1 MSTMYAALYAC
12 LLFWCLHAVGAEL
25 APPQQVTMMALNT
38 NYTLCW
44 DWDQSAAESD
54 AVTFTTQYVAKF
66 KLKSKKKSPNW
77 SMACDNTPHRSCD
90 LSAFNLHY
98 LGIYVL
104 RVRASANGRH
114 SDWVLKEFCP
124 DKDAAVGPPSKVDLS
139 PAGSDLDV
147 FISDPLT
154 STNSSMKEHL
164 SKLYY
169 HILYWERIV
178 DTQALRTE
186 TLSSSANVV
195 TLPNLQ
201 AWTWYCVSVQSRED
215 YYNKSSSFTSPQCM
229 QTEGATP
236 WWLIFVYFLGSL
248 VICFLVMLLSLY
260 SSFWCYKT
268 VKSTLCP
275 PDQLP
280 PHLKKYFCASPGSD
294 IPHLLSRDSESELL
308 CDKVTVCP
316 ESPVLEIH
324 NPPPEALPVLPAD
337 LEPDSSSRH
346 SRQDSSS
353 SRDSGVYST
362 GGSSSLQQPSSNQSS
377 GQAPF
382 DMEQVKMQDMASGLK
397 SQLLTADEGIVDMC
411 V

>member
-1 MSTMYAALYAC
+1 
-12 LLFWCLHAVGAEL
+12 
-25 APPQQVTMMALNT
+25 
-38 NYTLCW
+38 
-44 DWDQSAAESD
+44 
-54 AVTFTTQYVAKF
+54 
-66 KLKSKKKSPNW
+66 
-77 SMACDNTPHRSCD
+77 
-90 LSAFNLHY
+90 
-98 LGIYVL
+98 
-104 RVRASANGRH
+104 
-114 SDWVLKEFCP
+114 
-124 DKDAAVGPPSKVDLS
+124 
-139 PAGSDLDV
+139 
-147 FISDPLT
+147 
-154 STNSSMKEHL
+154 
-164 SKLYY
+164 
-169 HILYWERIV
+169 
-178 DTQALRTE
+178 
-186 TLSSSANVV
+186 
-195 TLPNLQ
+195 
-201 AWTWYCVSVQSRED
+201 
-215 YYNKSSSFTSPQCM
+215 M

-280 PHLKKYFCASPGSD
+280 PHLKKYLCASPGSD
-294 IPHLLSRDSESELL
+294 IPHLLSPDSESELL

-324 NPPPEALPVLPAD
+324 NPAPEALPVLPAD
-337 LEPDSSSRH
+337 REPDSSGRH